1 MTKLEKKQAIINCKV
16 MTYEYTDGTR
26 ITLSEIIQGNTDGE
40 IDIDALK
47 RLKIGETYVINMGE
61 YLIRIS

>member
-1 MTKLEKKQAIINCKV
+1 
-16 MTYEYTDGTR
+16 MTYQYTDGTR
-26 ITLSEIIQGNTDGE
+26 ITLSEIKKGNTDCN

-47 RLKIGETYVINMGE
+47 RLKIGETYVIYMGE